1 MPEHGVSR
9 PPVSSSAPTGAQPVA
24 AQSPLRKA
32 PAKPGSGGVEPE
44 QMQFEPV
51 QRGHF
56 QETSQTVI
64 DGQDLDVP
72 TFLRRRSGQK

>member
-1 MPEHGVSR
+1 
-9 PPVSSSAPTGAQPVA
+9 
-24 AQSPLRKA
+24 LKKA